1 MKIILFYREGM
12 QMSVF
17 ADLNSDVGESFG
29 AYKLG
34 MDEDVLRYVTSANIA
49 CGFHAGD
56 PMIMEKTVDI
66 AAKTGARIGAHPG
79 YPDLMGFGRRDIKAS
94 PTEVKAYVK
103 YQLGALSAFA
113 VSKGLRLQ
121 HLKAHGAMY
130 NMAAVDYNLARAIA
144 EAVYEVDRSVIILAL
159 AKSQMVKAANDVGL
173 KVAQEVFADRAYNE
187 DGTLVSRSKPGS
199 MIEDEGLAIK
209 RVIGMVK
216 EGRVE
221 AITGKEIEIKADS
234 ICVHGDNPKAVDF
247 VKKIREELQSAG
259 VNVVPMEEFI

>member
-1 MKIILFYREGM
+1 
-12 QMSVF
+12 MSKFV
-17 ADLNSDVGESFG
+17 DLNSDIGESFG
-29 AYKLG
+29 TYKLG
-34 MDEDVLRYVTSANIA
+34 MDDEVLKYVTSANVA

-56 PMIMEKTVDI
+56 PLVMEKTVDN
-66 AAKTGARIGAHPG
+66 AAKSGVAVGAHPG
-79 YPDLMGFGRRDIKAS
+79 YPDLMGFGRRDLKAT
-94 PTEVKAYVK
+94 PAEVKAYVK

-113 VSKGLRLQ
+113 ASKGLKLQ

-144 EAVYEVDRSVIILAL
+144 EAVYEVDKDIILLAL

-173 KVAQEVFADRAYNE
+173 KVAEEVFADRAYNE

-199 MIEDEGLAIK
+199 MIEDEGLAIN

-216 EGRVE
+216 ERKVE
-221 AITGKEIEIKADS
+221 TLTGKVIEIKADS

-247 VKKIREELQSAG
+247 VKKIREELQNAG
-259 VNVVPMEEFI
+259 ISVVPMKEFI